1 MPFVGA
7 LSHAIGNSWWG
18 TEFHF
23 RVDLMQSS
31 SSKAAIWTYMAAP
44 PKEFGKAN
52 FRFPEIAEGKDI
64 RILVTNVE

>member
-1 MPFVGA
+1 
-7 LSHAIGNSWWG
+7 
-18 TEFHF
+18 
-23 RVDLMQSS
+23 
-31 SSKAAIWTYMAAP
+31 MAAP